1 MTSML
6 KRTIVGSVLIVLVGC
21 LFWLDWWLE
30 QSSMPALSFGAGGVS
45 IVLRGLPL
53 AVLVMLLVSAG
64 YLELSRLS
72 AGVGVSISR
81 FSGMVCAIM
90 VGTLPFW
97 RQTLSGGGPAS
108 LPYVV
113 LAAALLILF
122 ADQIIHHGTDGAI
135 RRVGVGLLAICY
147 LGVCGAV
154 ILDIRMQFGVH
165 AFVLFLLVVKA
176 TDIGA
181 YFTGSAIGRH
191 KMSPR
196 LSPGKSWEGLIGGLI
211 FAAVVAIG
219 FVSVMEQWGSGW
231 RIGFAAAACFAV
243 VVGLFGQVA
252 DLCESTL
259 KRDAGLKDAGTSAGP
274 FGGILDMLDSPLLSA
289 PVAYIILS
297 LL

>member
-1 MTSML
+1 ML
-6 KRTIVGSVLIVLVGC
+6 KRTIVGSVLIVLIGC
-21 LFWLDWWLE
+21 LFGLDWWME
-30 QSSMPALSFGAGGVS
+30 SSDLGG
-45 IVLRGLPL
+45 IPL
-53 AVLVMLLVSAG
+53 AVLVMLLISAG

-81 FSGMVCAIM
+81 LGGMICALA

-97 RQTLSGGGPAS
+97 RQFLTGGEHFAS
-108 LPYVV
+108 LTQVV
-113 LAAALLILF
+113 LAVVLLVLF

-135 RRVGVGLLAICY
+135 RRIGAGLLAVCY

-191 KMSPR
+191 KMTPR
-196 LSPGKSWEGLIGGLI
+196 ISPGKSWEGLIGGLI

-219 FVSVMEQWGSGW
+219 FVAVMEQWVSGW
-231 RIGFAAAACFAV
+231 RIGFVAAACFAV

-274 FGGILDMLDSPLLSA
+274 FGGVLDMLDSPLLSA
-289 PVAYIILS
+289 PVAYIILAI
-297 LL
+297 LQH

>member
-1 MTSML
+1 MNVML
-6 KRTIVGSVLIVLVGC
+6 KRTIVGAVLIVLVGG
-21 LFWLDWWLE
+21 LFWLDWRVESVGL
-30 QSSMPALSFGAGGVS
+30 G
-45 IVLRGLPL
+45 GLPL
-53 AVLVMLLVSAG
+53 AIIIVLLVSTG

-72 AGVGVSISR
+72 AGAGVSISR

-97 RQTLSGGGPAS
+97 RQALPSGGPAS
-108 LPYVV
+108 LAHVV
-113 LAAALLILF
+113 IAVVLLILF

-154 ILDIRMQFGVH
+154 ILDIRMRFGIH

-191 KMSPR
+191 KMAPR
-196 LSPGKSWEGLIGGLI
+196 ISPGKSWEGLAGGLV
-211 FAAVVAIG
+211 FSAVVAIG
-219 FVSVMEQWGSGW
+219 FVAVMGRWVSGW

-243 VVGLFGQVA
+243 IVGLFGQVA

-274 FGGILDMLDSPLLSA
+274 FGGVLDMLDSPLLSA
-289 PVAYIILS
+289 PVAYIFLS
-297 LL
+297 MM

>member
-1 MTSML
+1 ML
-6 KRTIVGSVLIVLVGC
+6 KRTIVGSVLIVLVGG

-30 QSSMPALSFGAGGVS
+30 RSSMPMLTFGSGAASV
-45 IVLRGLPL
+45 VLRGLPL
-53 AVLVMLLVSAG
+53 AIIVMLLVSAG

-81 FSGMVCAIM
+81 ISGMVCAIM

-97 RQTLSGGGPAS
+97 RQLLAGPEHFAS
-108 LPYVV
+108 LFQVV
-113 LAAALLILF
+113 LAVVLLVLF

-181 YFTGSAIGRH
+181 YFTGSAIGLH

-196 LSPGKSWEGLIGGLI
+196 LSPGKSWEGLVGGLV
-211 FAAVVAIG
+211 FSALVAI
-219 FVSVMEQWGSGW
+219 
-231 RIGFAAAACFAV
+231 C
-243 VVGLFGQVA
+243 L
-252 DLCESTL
+252 LY
-259 KRDAGLKDAGTSAGP
+259 TSPAHET
-274 FGGILDMLDSPLLSA
+274 
-289 PVAYIILS
+289 
-297 LL
+297 

>member
-1 MTSML
+1 ML
-6 KRTIVGSVLIVLVGC
+6 KRTIVGSVLIVLVGG

-30 QSSMPALSFGAGGVS
+30 QSSIPALTLGSGAAS

-72 AGVGVSISR
+72 EGVGVSISR

-97 RQTLSGGGPAS
+97 RQLLAGPERFAS
-108 LPYVV
+108 LFQVV
-113 LAAALLILF
+113 LAAALLVLF

-191 KMSPR
+191 KMAPR
-196 LSPGKSWEGLIGGLI
+196 VSPGKSWEGLIGGLI
-211 FAAVVAIG
+211 FAAVVATG
-219 FVSVMEQWGSGW
+219 FVFVMEQWVSGW

-274 FGGILDMLDSPLLSA
+274 FGGVLDMLDSPLLSA
-289 PVAYIILS
+289 PVAYILLS
-297 LL
+297 LM